1 MKNIT
6 LIILCSILL
15 LSCGKQAENNK
26 DKNPFVVDILLKT
39 TPVKDQGQGSLC
51 WAYAMLST
59 IETNGTAINNYSATN
74 IDNNTSIKSNSSSGI
89 YSSGG
94 TVQIQVC

>member
-6 LIILCSILL
+6 LIILCSFLL

-39 TPVKDQGQGSLC
+39 TPVKDQGMG
-51 WAYAMLST
+51 
-59 IETNGTAINNYSATN
+59 
-74 IDNNTSIKSNSSSGI
+74 
-89 YSSGG
+89 
-94 TVQIQVC
+94 